1 MTCLSGRAKGDI
13 MKIRIKEFKDKP
25 IGMLN
30 FTIAGRKG
38 HVLLT
43 MVDGVVID
51 NRKRTLDILNFH
63 HNTFIEDMSLDEPV
77 CINVNW
83 EFLMLFE
90 LDVDY
95 DGDRIIIT
103 VKEIKK

>member
-1 MTCLSGRAKGDI
+1 
-13 MKIRIKEFKDKP
+13 MKIKIKEFKDEP
-25 IGMLN
+25 VGMLK

-51 NRKRTLDILNFH
+51 NNEGTLDILNFH
-63 HNTFIEDMSLDEPV
+63 HDTFIEDMPLDEPV